1 MVSSVPIE
9 SKGGGGEGEY
19 ELPSQSVRS
28 TVLACS
34 RRSDGGER
42 VESYAASAKRNTR
55 TDLSVK
61 ITNKTPIMR
70 VLNRRTRA
78 RCRGLISGIGK
89 YY

>member
-9 SKGGGGEGEY
+9 SKGGGGRGNTSS
-19 ELPSQSVRS
+19 PS
-28 TVLACS
+28 
-34 RRSDGGER
+34 GER